1 MKRPNM
7 EIRILDNADKRV
19 VHEFLR
25 LPFRLY
31 SDIPQWVP
39 PFSYEVKRC
48 LYPEK
53 HPFYKYGEAGFFVAE
68 EAGRL
73 IGRVAVLENRNFNT
87 FNHQNSAFFY
97 LFECENNY
105 QASSGLFEAAFEWA
119 RQRNLN
125 QIHGPRGFTVF
136 DGLGVLVKGFEH
148 RPAFGLPYNP
158 PYYPRLIENSGFHP
172 KEDIVSGYLD
182 ESMKFPDQILQA
194 AELVKK
200 RRGLEVKPFKNRREI
215 RQLIPYLKDL
225 YNSAF
230 TTADGNI
237 PLTDEDVD
245 LLATQMLWFA
255 DPSLIKIVMKD
266 NSPVGFLMA
275 YPDISAGMQKA
286 HGNLFPFGWLI
297 LLLELRRTKW
307 ININGAGM
315 LPGFRGLGGTALLFS
330 EMYKSVSLS
339 RYRFADL
346 VQIGT
351 ENENMQREM
360 RNFGINFYKTHR
372 IYERSI

>member
-1 MKRPNM
+1 
-7 EIRILDNADKRV
+7 
-19 VHEFLR
+19 
-25 LPFRLY
+25 
-31 SDIPQWVP
+31 
-39 PFSYEVKRC
+39 
-48 LYPEK
+48 
-53 HPFYKYGEAGFFVAE
+53 
-68 EAGRL
+68 
-73 IGRVAVLENRNFNT
+73 
-87 FNHQNSAFFY
+87 
-97 LFECENNY
+97 
-105 QASSGLFEAAFEWA
+105 
-119 RQRNLN
+119 
-125 QIHGPRGFTVF
+125 
-136 DGLGVLVKGFEH
+136 
-148 RPAFGLPYNP
+148 LPYNP

-275 YPDISAGMQKA
+275 YPDISAGMQRT
-286 HGNLFPFGWLI
+286 HGNLFPFGWI
-297 LLLELRRTKW
+297 TLLLELRRTKW

-330 EMYKSVSLS
+330 EMYKSVSQS